1 MKLILRYL
9 KPIWGSVAVAMTIK
23 SIGTIAELALPYIL
37 SYILGSIVVHE
48 KISEILL
55 WGGLMVACSVFAC
68 TLNVIAN
75 RRSELLTRTAVEKLR
90 QDLFEKTIRLSAAQ
104 TDKFTIA
111 SLESRITTDTYN
123 IRHFLGTMQRMGIR
137 QPIMLIG
144 GVIITLAM
152 DAHLAVV
159 MVAMVPIIFVVVCF
173 ISMKG
178 VPLYTKVQH
187 SVDGM
192 TRVVRED
199 VSGIRVIKALSK
211 ETYEQNRYDVT
222 NKALVKDEK
231 KANIT
236 MGLANPI
243 MTLSMNLGIV
253 VVVVLAAYRIQG
265 GTSAPETVIAFMQ
278 YFTLISNALMGVT
291 RLFVMYTKAEASSKR
306 IDEVLFSEEDLK
318 VADKSQ
324 YPDIET
330 DKHIIFRNVSFSYE
344 GKKNNLENINLEI
357 ERGGTLGVIGATGSG
372 KSTLIKL
379 LMRFYDVSDGA
390 IYIDSED
397 LRTIPKEKL
406 YTLFGSA
413 MQNDFLY
420 ADTIE
425 ENIRFGRNLS
435 HEEIVEAAKIAQADS
450 FISAKKDGYES
461 VLAVKGANL
470 SGGQKQRV
478 LISRAVASKP
488 DILILD
494 DSSSALDYKT
504 DANLRKALAENI
516 HDSTVITVAQRVSSV
531 KSCDRIL
538 VLDDGEIIG
547 YGTHDELM
555 ESCNEY
561 REISESQMGG
571 GFVE

>member
-1 MKLILRYL
+1 MRLILRYL
-9 KPIWGSVAVAMTIK
+9 KPIWGSVVIAMTIK

-37 SYILGSIVVHE
+37 SYVLGSIVVHE
-48 KISEILL
+48 KVSEIIF
-55 WGGLMVACSVFAC
+55 WGGLMVVCSVFAC

-75 RRSELLTRTAVEKLR
+75 RRSELITRTAVEKLR
-90 QDLFEKTIRLSAAQ
+90 QDLFEKTIRLSASQ

-137 QPIMLIG
+137 QPIMLLG
-144 GVIITLAM
+144 GVLITLFM
-152 DAHLAVV
+152 DAHLAIV
-159 MVAMVPIIFVVVCF
+159 MIAMVPIVFVVVCF

-211 ETYEQNRYDVT
+211 ESYEQSRYDVT

-231 KANIT
+231 KASIT
-236 MGLANPI
+236 MGLVNPI

-306 IDEVLFSEEDLK
+306 IDEVLFCEDDLK
-318 VADKSQ
+318 VSDESEF
-324 YPDIET
+324 PCIET
-330 DKHIIFRNVSFSYE
+330 DKHIVFKNVSFSYE

-357 ERGGTLGVIGATGSG
+357 ERGGTLGIIGATGSG

-379 LMRFYDVSDGA
+379 LMRFYDVTDGA
-390 IYIDSED
+390 IYIDGKD
-397 LRTIPKEKL
+397 IRTYPKDKL
-406 YTLFGSA
+406 YTLFGCA

-425 ENIRFGRNLS
+425 ENIRFGRSLT
-435 HEEIVEAAKIAQADS
+435 HEEIVEAAKTAQADG
-450 FISAKKDGYES
+450 FISAKKDGYDS

-478 LISRAVASKP
+478 LISRAVAAKP

-531 KSCDRIL
+531 KSCDKIL

-547 YGTHDELM
+547 YGTHEELM
-555 ESCNEY
+555 DNCMEY

>member
-9 KPIWGSVAVAMTIK
+9 KPIWSSVVIAMTIK
-23 SIGTIAELALPYIL
+23 SVGTIAELALPYIL
-37 SYILGSIVVHE
+37 SYVLGSVVVHE
-48 KISEILL
+48 NVSEIVF
-55 WGGLMVACSVFAC
+55 WGGLMVVCSVFAC

-75 RRSELLTRTAVEKLR
+75 RRSELITRTAVEKLR

-152 DAHLAVV
+152 DAHLAIV
-159 MVAMVPIIFVVVCF
+159 MIAMVPIVFAVVCF

-236 MGLANPI
+236 MGLVNPI

-291 RLFVMYTKAEASSKR
+291 RLFVMFTKAEASSKR
-306 IDEVLFSEEDLK
+306 VDEILFCEEDLK
-318 VADKSQ
+318 VSDKSEH
-324 YPDIET
+324 PDIET
-330 DKHIIFRNVSFSYE
+330 DKHIVFKNVSFSYE
-344 GKKNNLENINLEI
+344 GKKNNLENINFEI
-357 ERGGTLGVIGATGSG
+357 ERGGTLSIIGATGSG
-372 KSTLIKL
+372 KSTIIKL
-379 LMRFYDVSDGA
+379 LMRFYDVTDGA
-390 IYIDSED
+390 IYIDGKD
-397 LRTIPKEKL
+397 IRTIPKEEL
-406 YTLFGSA
+406 YKLFGSA

-435 HEEIVEAAKIAQADS
+435 HEEIVEAARIAQADG

-478 LISRAVASKP
+478 LISRAVATKP

-504 DANLRKALAENI
+504 DANLRKALTENI
-516 HDSTVITVAQRVSSV
+516 HNSTVITVAQRVSSV
-531 KSCDRIL
+531 KNSDRIL
-538 VLDDGEIIG
+538 VLDEGEIIG

-555 ESCNEY
+555 ESCTEY

>member
-9 KPIWGSVAVAMTIK
+9 KPLKGWLAIVLVLK
-23 SIGTIAELALPYIL
+23 SLGTIAELALPYIL
-37 SYILGSIVVHE
+37 SYILGSIVVRE
-48 KISEILL
+48 DISQILL
-55 WGGLMVACSVFAC
+55 WGGLMVVFSLVAWA
-68 TLNVIAN
+68 LNVTAN

-104 TDKFTIA
+104 TDRFTIA

-137 QPIMLIG
+137 QPIMLMG

-152 DAHLAVV
+152 DAHLAIV
-159 MVAMVPIIFVVVCF
+159 MIAMVPIVFAVVCF

-178 VPLYTKVQH
+178 VPLYTRVQH

-211 ETYEQNRYDVT
+211 ESYEQNRYDVS

-231 KANIT
+231 KASIT
-236 MGLANPI
+236 MGLVNPI

-306 IDEVLFSEEDLK
+306 IDEVLFCNEDLQ
-318 VADKSQ
+318 VADNDL
-324 YPDIET
+324 YPDIKT
-330 DKHIIFRNVSFSYE
+330 DKHIVFKNVSFSYE
-344 GKKNNLENINLEI
+344 GKKNNLENISLEI
-357 ERGGTLGVIGATGSG
+357 ERGGTLGIIGATGSG

-379 LMRFYDVSDGA
+379 LMRFYDVTDGA
-390 IYIDSED
+390 IYIDGKD
-397 LRTIPKEKL
+397 IRTYPKDKL
-406 YTLFGSA
+406 YMLFGSA

-425 ENIRFGRNLS
+425 ENIRFGRNLT
-435 HEEIVEAAKIAQADS
+435 HEEIVEAAKTAQADG
-450 FISAKKDGYES
+450 FISAKKDGYNS

-478 LISRAVASKP
+478 LISRAVAAKP

-531 KSCDRIL
+531 KSCDKIL

-555 ESCNEY
+555 ENCMEY

>member
-9 KPIWGSVAVAMTIK
+9 KPIWGSVVIAMTIK

-37 SYILGSIVVHE
+37 SYVLGSIVVHE
-48 KISEILL
+48 RVSEIVF
-55 WGGLMVACSVFAC
+55 WGELMVVCSVFAC

-75 RRSELLTRTAVEKLR
+75 RRSELITRTAVEKLR
-90 QDLFEKTIRLSAAQ
+90 QDLFEKTIRLSASQ

-137 QPIMLIG
+137 QPIMLLG
-144 GVIITLAM
+144 GVLITLFM
-152 DAHLAVV
+152 DAHLAIV
-159 MVAMVPIIFVVVCF
+159 MIAMVPIVFVVVCF

-178 VPLYTKVQH
+178 VPLYTKVQR

-211 ETYEQNRYDVT
+211 ETYEQSRYDVT

-231 KANIT
+231 KASIT
-236 MGLANPI
+236 MGLVNPI

-306 IDEVLFSEEDLK
+306 IDEVLFCEDDLK
-318 VADKSQ
+318 VSDESEF
-324 YPDIET
+324 PGIET
-330 DKHIIFRNVSFSYE
+330 DKHIVFKNVSFSYE

-357 ERGGTLGVIGATGSG
+357 ERGGSLGVIGATGSG

-379 LMRFYDVSDGA
+379 LMRFYDVTDGA
-390 IYIDSED
+390 IYIDGKD
-397 LRTIPKEKL
+397 IRTYPKDKL

-425 ENIRFGRNLS
+425 ENIRFGRSLT
-435 HEEIVEAAKIAQADS
+435 HEEIVEAAKTSQADG
-450 FISAKKDGYES
+450 FISAKKDGYDS

-478 LISRAVASKP
+478 LISRAVATKP

-504 DANLRKALAENI
+504 DANLRKALSENI

-531 KSCDRIL
+531 KSCDKIL

-547 YGTHDELM
+547 YGTHEELM
-555 ESCNEY
+555 EHCLEY